1 MLKKSYWNLNPF
13 YGFGMGATSLI
24 NNYRL
29 ARPNNISKYQK
40 YVNQLKNGE
49 ECPKGNLETNFLK
62 LELYLM
68 GKLRTSEGIDVNL
81 LSAEIRDIIVN
92 MFKEKTHVKC
102 RLFFLKRLKL
112 SHLNRVLHFVIMYS
126 FHSFF
131 TPFHLGNCFIH
142 VMRML
147 VLHDR

>member
-1 MLKKSYWNLNPF
+1 
-13 YGFGMGATSLI
+13 MGATSLI

-81 LSAEIRDIIVN
+81 ISAEIRDIIVN
-92 MFKEKTHVKC
+92 MFKEKTHVYEKYVN
-102 RLFFLKRLKL
+102 LQENKLTLK
-112 SHLNRVLHFVIMYS
+112 IPEGY
-126 FHSFF
+126 
-131 TPFHLGNCFIH
+131 
-142 VMRML
+142 L
-147 VLHDR
+147 VCDEILANIITNIE